1 MKLTGKLKEQVEN
14 AKSKDEKKIPEEDG
28 LNLKKEKRFKFRI
41 IIYIL
46 ATVGVLSAFAFPCH
60 FCGAECFFDSLVS
73 INYFD
78 LLLGQVANTLI
89 VLSLTSVLSSNFGQI
104 YWVDIKSK
112 KLVEPFLFC
121 FVGITTYLL
130 TAIGCSIVSYTLGF
144 MSGIM
149 VSAVW
154 TIFWLM
160 VLTGKMIGIYFGR
173 ERLKKKLSVEY
184 RRGAVIKNSLALILY
199 ARNLGEFNEKIEQEE
214 FPYKK
219 AFRAKINKEIKEI
232 KAELDKLGHFERLD
246 SIPKYKKELE
256 DLRTIDLKIE
266 EYTRNAIR
274 NNNTEVV
281 KENIGLLVESA
292 SFDTFMNLLGELF
305 DWDEKYALSELMHA
319 SEKNRECAIMP
330 KEGTKNAEDF
340 NRAWLIEEKIRYF
353 KRYALQK
360 LISHSGEFDA
370 IQKLLSIYD
379 PTNKG
384 QREILPIIT
393 CLSGARYQLF
403 RLDIQGLEGPDYESN
418 KNSII
423 MDLKDKLKK
432 IGVELKC
439 ELTVDGLGKELKGI
453 LQQAT
458 TKDLRSYYL
467 PIQETFLAYKNGE
480 YETVDNYLRTLF
492 TCFLQDRDALVD
504 MLKEMVI
511 PELSLR
517 LIFSYITYEEKSI
530 IDQLIDSD
538 KENMVIPEKIK
549 KNLSGLS
556 RVEINNFTS
565 YPDSIIFKH
574 EDANE
579 IDYIYF
585 DEATSG
591 YDADLDAYKVYIPNE
606 IDTIDITTP
615 IVPRE
620 ADLNSYIN
628 DCYINLL
635 KYLKDVGAPSNSLL
649 KVEGVGI
656 SARFGKWNVQI
667 MSEVVYAR
675 YIDGEDDD
683 KEGYFVERNT
693 DQLDDGD
700 TEVLIVVGTSLAI
713 KKHFVNV
720 IPSIMSCVLAA
731 EGNVNPFKGTFAESS
746 HSEGGTK
753 VDLDLRTDY
762 TWSFR

>member
-1 MKLTGKLKEQVEN
+1 MKKEFEF
-14 AKSKDEKKIPEEDG
+14 
-28 LNLKKEKRFKFRI
+28 LKKKFGFRI
-41 IIYIL
+41 LIYIIGTIGL
-46 ATVGVLSAFAFPCH
+46 LSAIALPWH
-60 FCGAECFFDSLVS
+60 FHGGGQFLASLVD

-89 VLSLTSVLSSNFGQI
+89 VLSLTSVLSSNYGQV

-184 RRGAVIKNSLALILY
+184 RRGAVIKNSYSLILTVY
-199 ARNLGEFNEKIEQEE
+199 AGELRKFNEKIEQEE
-214 FPYKK
+214 FPYKNV
-219 AFRAKINKEIKEI
+219 FRAKIKKEIKEI
-232 KAELDKLGHFERLD
+232 QAGLDKQGFCKQLD

-330 KEGTKNAEDF
+330 REGIKNTKDF

-393 CLSGARYQLF
+393 CLSDARYQLF
-403 RLDIQGLEGPDYESN
+403 SLDTKGLEDQDYESN
-418 KNSII
+418 KNRII
-423 MDLKDKLKK
+423 KGLKDKLKK
-432 IGVELKC
+432 FGVELKC

-467 PIQETFLAYKNGE
+467 PIQEAFLAYKKGE
-480 YETVDNYLRTLF
+480 YEIVDNYLRTLF

-511 PELSLR
+511 PEESLR

-530 IDQLIDSD
+530 IDQLLDSD

-565 YPDSIIFKH
+565 YPDSRIYKL

-579 IDYIYF
+579 IDYIYC

-620 ADLNSYIN
+620 VDLNSYIN
-628 DCYINLL
+628 DRDINLL
-635 KYLKDVGAPSNSLL
+635 EYLKDMGAPYNSLL
-649 KVEGVGI
+649 KLDGGGI

-683 KEGYFVERNT
+683 QEGYFVERNT
-693 DQLDDGD
+693 DQFDDGD
-700 TEVLIVVGTSLAI
+700 TEVLLVPETSLAI
-713 KKHFVNV
+713 KKHLVDV

-731 EGNVNPFKGTFAESS
+731 EGNVNPFKGTFDESS
-746 HSEGGTK
+746 HSEGDTK
-753 VDLDLRTDY
+753 VDLDPRTEY